1 MEHPP
6 QAGKFPDDGHGV
18 GVGVPVVD
26 DHRQRQL
33 PGQGQLAAQHL
44 LLQGAGGI
52 FRPVVVQADLADGHH
67 LVLPGQSADGV

>member
-44 LLQGAGGI
+44 LLAGAGD
-52 FRPVVVQADLADGHH
+52 FPPVVVQADLTDGRDI
-67 LVLPGQSADGV
+67 LIIDQSF